1 MADFPP
7 THPGEV
13 LREDFLRPLGMS
25 QYALAK
31 ALGVPE
37 MRISELVHGK
47 RAITPDTALRLARY
61 FGTSAEFWLGM
72 QMTFDLE
79 QARERDNRGD
89 GPSPRRMITSPS
101 MGIDRGAPPNFRIT
115 RGQPELPVSF
125 GHDGRGGTSRPALRR
140 PSIRCS
146 THSST
151 CMSLD
156 NSSRESVTTDGL
168 SSFTFSRASLAS
180 LVRPSCP

>member
-7 THPGEV
+7 AHPGEV

-37 MRISELVHGK
+37 MRISELVRGK
-47 RAITPDTALRLARY
+47 RAVTPDTALRLARY

-79 QARERDNRGD
+79 QARERA
-89 GPSPRRMITSPS
+89 
-101 MGIDRGAPPNFRIT
+101 GAAIEAT
-115 RGQPELPVSF
+115 
-125 GHDGRGGTSRPALRR
+125 
-140 PSIRCS
+140 
-146 THSST
+146 
-151 CMSLD
+151 
-156 NSSRESVTTDGL
+156 
-168 SSFTFSRASLAS
+168 
-180 LVRPSCP
+180 VRPRAA